1 MLKNRRI
8 VFLALAIAIVGVV
21 SLAYFLSLP
30 KLPSF
35 CSSLL
40 SSDPQV
46 SEAGYSAVCGI
57 SQASDGRLSIAVH
70 NYHFDQAKNIQFH
83 FSSNQ
88 QPPLPDEVFLLVN
101 VSVTNI
107 GGGNASIGGGW
118 FSWIFNGS
126 APVASTMFIANASFT
141 ATYPNQTIPDINGGL
156 YLPPGSKTDFWIF
169 FYVRFQPV
177 ASSDLAAASGFKVE
191 FVTFNE
197 NSYGGNYLGQG
208 AYDCKETACQRPDV
222 ELIIGLLI

>member
-1 MLKNRRI
+1 LLKNRRI

-107 GGGNASIGGGW
+107 GGGNASIGG
-118 FSWIFNGS
+118 
-126 APVASTMFIANASFT
+126 TMFIANASFT